1 MEEVRDTYINDK
13 IANTRWFACPICR
26 IAREQYYSY
35 EQHKMVF
42 EYFPEVPIYGKDKV
56 ICDRCLP

>member
-35 EQHKMVF
+35 ERHKMVF